1 MDLVTTHKNADFD
14 ALSSAFAAAL
24 VYPSSS
30 VLLPRNLNRNVK
42 EFLGIHKDVFR
53 YRSHAGLTPSRYKR
67 LIVVDTN
74 DWSRLDLPD
83 TFRENE
89 NLSIHIWDHHGGEG
103 TIAAD
108 WSCIR
113 EVGAA
118 VTLLVDRL
126 KETGARLSP
135 IQATLFLAGIHEDTG
150 SLLFPSTTPLDV
162 ASAAFLMEQG
172 ADVNMIA
179 QFLRPTYTHTQK
191 KLLFNMLQEAREVD
205 ARGLTAVVTNVPING
220 HTPGLS
226 LVVDMFHGIAG
237 ADIIVCL
244 FSEKS
249 SGKTIVIARS
259 TGESMDV
266 GRMMKSLGGGG
277 HPNAA
282 SALMHGSTPEK
293 VETAVMEALTA
304 AVSTSGPLMAAI
316 MSYPV
321 ISVEPS
327 AKMKEVALMFRR
339 KSYTGIPV
347 IQDNRLVGII
357 SRRDFTKIKK
367 TRQLDAPVKA
377 FMSTNVITVP
387 SDASV
392 REVARLMATHDI
404 GRVPVVENGSVVGIV
419 TRSDVMRYYYDLLPD

>member
-1 MDLVTTHKNADFD
+1 MDLITTHKNADFD
-14 ALSSAFAAAL
+14 ALASTFAAAL

-30 VLLPRNLNRNVK
+30 VVLPRNLNRNVK

-53 YRSHAGLTPSRYKR
+53 YRSHNGLTPERYNR

-83 TFRENE
+83 SFREDE
-89 NLSIHIWDHHGGEG
+89 NLSIHIWDHHPGVG
-103 TIAAD
+103 TISAD

-118 VTLLVDRL
+118 VTLLVDQL
-126 KETGARLSP
+126 KKDDAPLSP

-150 SLLFPSTTPLDV
+150 SLLFPSTTPLDA

-179 QFLRPTYTHTQK
+179 RFLRPTYTQNQK
-191 KLLFNMLQEAREVD
+191 ELLFHMLRKAREVD
-205 ARGLTAVVTNVPING
+205 ARGLMAVVTHVPING
-220 HTPGLS
+220 HSPGLS

-244 FSEKS
+244 FSERS
-249 SGKTIVIARS
+249 SGKTIIIARS
-259 TGESMDV
+259 SGESLDV
-266 GRMMKSLGGGG
+266 GRIMSSLGGGG

-282 SALMHGSTPEK
+282 SALIRGSTPDK
-293 VETAVMEALTA
+293 VEAAVMEALTE
-304 AVSTSGPLMAAI
+304 AVSTSGPLMAVI

-327 AKMKEVALMFRR
+327 ATMKDAALMFRS
-339 KSYTGIPV
+339 KGFTGIPV
-347 IQDNRLVGII
+347 IQGKRLVGII

-377 FMSTNVITVP
+377 FMSTNVITVAP
-387 SDASV
+387 DASV
-392 REVARLMATHDI
+392 REVARLMSTHDI
-404 GRVPVVENGSVVGIV
+404 GRVPVVENDSVVGIV